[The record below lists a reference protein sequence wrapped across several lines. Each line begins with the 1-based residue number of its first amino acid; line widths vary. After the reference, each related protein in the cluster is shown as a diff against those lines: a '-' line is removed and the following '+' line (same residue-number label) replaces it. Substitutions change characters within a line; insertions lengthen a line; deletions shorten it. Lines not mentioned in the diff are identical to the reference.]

1 MDDKYFGWRS
11 VHPFVTR
18 NFMLYN
24 CSQTPLFLSSSVAMG
39 GGVGGYTIKRNMHS
53 DEKAFRLASF

>member
-39 GGVGGYTIKRNMHS
+39 GGWVVILSNETCIPMSRLS
-53 DEKAFRLASF
+53 D

>member
-18 NFMLYN
+18 NFMLYSR
-24 CSQTPLFLSSSVAMG
+24 SQTPLLLSICVVMG
-39 GGVGGYTIKRNMHS
+39 GGGGVIPSNETCIPMRRLS
-53 DEKAFRLASF
+53 D